1 MARLSKQKVYAALEK
16 AAQNMLDASGDD
28 AIVSRKD
35 IREKLQELEGVEQQ
49 LTSIFY
55 RFIDHRDAK
64 PGARITRKDIE
75 EALAYAKETMV
86 DAYDL
91 NNNGLSAAEIAQMS
105 LTARLAVRY
114 AKLQDSMTEEGTSTD
129 SLFKKLAELG
139 EGLYFPAW
147 ANESD
152 AFFSVFRKDADLQA
166 LTPASFSATMGLD
179 SSLPAE
185 TIQLWHQGRPGYE
198 WIFENYENYEQLA
211 ELESFKT
218 LHSYMEKHLTHLTH
232 VVVGLDG
239 ARPDSQYPVYFLGLS
254 PEGDLLGFSTTTVW
268 T

>member
-1 MARLSKQKVYAALEK
+1 MK
-16 AAQNMLDASGDD
+16 
-28 AIVSRKD
+28 
-35 IREKLQELEGVEQQ
+35 ELEGVEQQ

-64 PGARITRKDIE
+64 PGARVTQKDIE

-86 DAYDL
+86 DPYDI

-114 AKLQDSMTEEGTSTD
+114 AKLQDQMMEEETSTD
-129 SLFKKLAELG
+129 SLFKKLEELG
-139 EGLYFPAW
+139 DGLYFPAW

-152 AFFSVFRKDADLQA
+152 AYFSVFRKDADLQA
-166 LTPASFSATMGLD
+166 LTPANFSAAMGLD
-179 SSLPAE
+179 PSLPAE